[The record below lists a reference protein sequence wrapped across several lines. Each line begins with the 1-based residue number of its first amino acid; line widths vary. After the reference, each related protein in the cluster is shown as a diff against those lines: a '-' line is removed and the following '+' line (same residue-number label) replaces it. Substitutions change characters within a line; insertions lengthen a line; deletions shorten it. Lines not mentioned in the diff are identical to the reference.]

1 MRTLQLYLLRQ
12 ILASLVL
19 TVAVFTFVL
28 LLANVLK
35 EIVGLLVSGHATP
48 AVLLQAVALLIPF
61 VLVFALPLGM
71 LTSTIL
77 VFGRLGADNEMTAVR
92 ASGVSLLV
100 WSMPVIALSIVLSVL
115 CAWIN
120 MDLAPRCR
128 GAYKALL
135 TKSALRTA
143 SLGPAEGRFTRLGN
157 HIIYV
162 GKRQG
167 AALEEVML
175 FENKDGQKIRDVRA
189 ARGELVQET
198 NRFRLKLFDAQV
210 LERTSER
217 WETRGYLAEVELPLN
232 LDRLSPSQVVSV
244 KHMGFAQL
252 LEERRTWRQQLGALP
267 LSASS
272 GFRSTTP
279 IDVQIHRQVSFSFA
293 CVAFTLVGIPLG
305 IRSHRKETNLG
316 IAIALAL
323 LLVYYS
329 FFILGMALDT
339 RPEFLP
345 HFILWLPNFLF
356 QGTGIWLLWR
366 ANRGSGT

>member
-35 EIVGLLVSGHATP
+35 EIAGLLLSGQATL
-48 AVLLQAVALLIPF
+48 AVVLQAVALLIPF

-71 LTSTIL
+71 LTATIL
-77 VFGRLGADNEMTAVR
+77 VFGRLGADNELTAVR
-92 ASGVSLLV
+92 AAGVSLLV
-100 WSMPVIALSIVLSVL
+100 WSTPVIVLSVVL
-115 CAWIN
+115 SIVCAWIN

-128 GAYKALL
+128 AAYKALL
-135 TKSALRTA
+135 SKAAIQTA
-143 SLGPAEGRFTRLGN
+143 VLGPAEGRFTRLGN
-157 HIIYV
+157 HIVYV
-162 GKRQG
+162 GKRRG
-167 AALEEVML
+167 AMLEDVML
-175 FENKDGQKIRDVRA
+175 FESKDGQKIRDVRA
-189 ARGELVQET
+189 ARGELIQET

-232 LDRLSPSQVVSV
+232 FNRLSPSVGLSV

-252 LEERRTWRQQLGALP
+252 IEERRTWRQQLGALP
-267 LSASS
+267 HSASS
-272 GFRSTTP
+272 GFGSTTP
-279 IDVQIHRQVSFSFA
+279 IDVQIHRQISFSFA
-293 CVAFTLVGIPLG
+293 CVAFTLIGIPLG

-316 IAIALAL
+316 VAIALGL

-329 FFILGMALDT
+329 FFILGLALDT

-345 HFILWLPNFLF
+345 HFILWLPNFFF
-356 QGTGIWLLWR
+356 QGTGICLLWR
-366 ANRGSGT
+366 ANGRCGS

>member
-28 LLANVLK
+28 LLANVVK
-35 EIVGLLVSGHATP
+35 EVIGLLMSGQAT
-48 AVLLQAVALLIPF
+48 VLVVVQAIGLLIPF

-71 LTSTIL
+71 LTATLL
-77 VFGRLGADNEMTAVR
+77 VFRRLGADNELTAVR

-100 WSMPVIALSIVLSVL
+100 WSTPVIALSFVLSLL

-128 GAYKALL
+128 AAYKTLLSQAALQ
-135 TKSALRTA
+135 TA
-143 SLGPAEGRFTRLGN
+143 SLGPAEGRFTRVGN

-162 GKRQG
+162 GKRHG
-167 AALEEVML
+167 ALLQDVML
-175 FENKDGQKIRDVRA
+175 FENKDGQKIREVRA
-189 ARGELVQET
+189 ARGELLQET
-198 NRFRLKLFDAQV
+198 NLFRLKLFDAQV

-217 WETRGYLAEVELPLN
+217 WETRGYMAEIELPLS
-232 LDRLSPSQVVSV
+232 LERLSRSSSVSV

-252 LEERRTWRQQLGALP
+252 LEERRIWRQQLGALP
-267 LSASS
+267 HSASS

-279 IDVQIHRQVSFSFA
+279 IDVQIHRQISFSFA

-305 IRSHRKETNLG
+305 VRSHRKETNLG
-316 IAIALAL
+316 VAIALGL

-356 QGTGIWLLWR
+356 QGAGICLLWR
-366 ANRGSGT
+366 SNRGSGE

>member
-35 EIVGLLVSGHATP
+35 EIVTLLMSGQATV
-48 AVLLQAVALLIPF
+48 AVVLQAVALLIPF

-71 LTSTIL
+71 LTATIL
-77 VFGRLGADNEMTAVR
+77 VFGRLGADNELTAVR

-100 WSMPVIALSIVLSVL
+100 WATPVIVLSILLSML

-128 GAYKALL
+128 AAYKTLL
-135 TKSALRTA
+135 SRAAIQTA

-162 GKRQG
+162 GKRRG
-167 AALEEVML
+167 AILEEVML

-189 ARGELVQET
+189 ARGELIQET
-198 NRFRLKLFDAQV
+198 NQFRLRLFDAQV

-217 WETRGYLAEVELPLN
+217 WETRGYMAEIELPLN
-232 LDRLSPSQVVSV
+232 LDRLSPSSGISV

-267 LSASS
+267 HSASA

-279 IDVQIHRQVSFSFA
+279 IDVQIHRQLAFSFA
-293 CVAFTLVGIPLG
+293 CLAFTLVGIPLG
-305 IRSHRKETNLG
+305 IRSHRKETNMG
-316 IAIALAL
+316 IAIALGL

-329 FFILGMALDT
+329 FFILGLALDT

-345 HFILWLPNFLF
+345 HFILWLPNFFF

-366 ANRGSGT
+366 ANRGSGS